1 MTERLEFW
9 KGVTVGLVAGM
20 AAVALSR
27 FSPTP
32 RLAPDGRGEVLK
44 PSSPSSEVSVRK
56 DTLEFRLRRD
66 EPESAGDPAIL
77 SPGRTRTSVT
87 SFERPGGSPGG
98 LGEVERMEVP
108 GQAGRQIDHSDAST
122 PVRMASRAIDL
133 NEGSQLLF
141 RQNWSS

>member
-1 MTERLEFW
+1 MIDRLEFW
-9 KGVTVGLVAGM
+9 KGVTVGLAAGM

-27 FSPTP
+27 FSSSP

-44 PSSPSSEVSVRK
+44 PSPSSEVPVRK
-56 DTLEFRLRRD
+56 DTLEFRLRRN
-66 EPESAGDPAIL
+66 EPESAGDPSIL

-87 SFERPGGSPGG
+87 SFERTGGAPGGS
-98 LGEVERMEVP
+98 GEVERLEVP
-108 GQAGRQIDHSDAST
+108 GQAGRLIDHSDPST

-133 NEGSQLLF
+133 HEGSQLLF